1 MERKAWYCGS
11 ARVGGLDVY
20 GRRIV
25 RENGGFGCVCFVV
38 VVKGDVEQR
47 LVVEILIWRDRK
59 YKTVYNEHAI

>member
-1 MERKAWYCGS
+1 
-11 ARVGGLDVY
+11 VY